1 MTTDAKCPMHSA
13 YDPSGDG
20 AQMSFDG
27 RMSYGDY
34 LHIDQILTAQ
44 SPATDAHDEML
55 FIIQHQT
62 SELWMKLA
70 LHELNAAR
78 VAIAANRAPEAF
90 KMLARIE
97 ANLLDEELDLAEE
110 ISETEGKPDTDE

>member
-1 MTTDAKCPMHSA
+1 MTQSPPL
-13 YDPSGDG
+13 DPARDG

-34 LHIDQILTAQ
+34 LHIDRLLSSQRQLT
-44 SPATDAHDEML
+44 TAHDEML

-78 VAIAANRAPEAF
+78 NAIAQDHVREAF
-90 KMLARIE
+90 KMLARIARIFE
-97 ANLLDEELDLAEE
+97 QLNNAWVVLRTMTPAD
-110 ISETEGKPDTDE
+110 